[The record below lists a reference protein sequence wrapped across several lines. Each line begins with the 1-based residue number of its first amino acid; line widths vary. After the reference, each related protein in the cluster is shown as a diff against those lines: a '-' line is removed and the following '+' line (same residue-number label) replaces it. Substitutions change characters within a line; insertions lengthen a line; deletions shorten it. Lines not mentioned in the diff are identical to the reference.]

1 MVDKNNN
8 DVMALQEAY
17 ANVYNEIVKPDRVF
31 VATQY
36 FRKKWLPL
44 LGASLAWVIVAL
56 RQHCYWN
63 RETGEKR
70 DWCLISQE
78 ELASEV
84 GISVATLKRLLK
96 HEHADKFIIDITHR
110 YRYDRKRRKQVRRK
124 SMYRIRMDDPL
135 TPEDEVRLK
144 ELLAQKLAG
153 LNVNPET
160 GQIDVL
166 QMLDRLSHGEATYSE
181 TGLDDLQ
188 LNLSGSATEH
198 ESGTGQDEI
207 DHSVDEL
214 AQRMSRLLSG
224 ADGDRRE
231 PVPPD
236 EANRSSHGE
245 TAYSHREALLYERN
259 ATFVPADKL
268 QNTELAPD
276 QVLIAAEG
284 GFLAVSIIDL
294 VKRKLQLSGGQ
305 PSEQTRTECFYSVV
319 DALGEGPADWLPEEQ
334 ERIHLQ
340 RRLERELGEQYR
352 QLGAFSLEEALRHY
366 FNPDL
371 AAKFIND
378 ASEAELDRIRGWI
391 VYTRQATTLKNPG
404 GFLRSRLE
412 SGELPPDSAP

>member
-1 MVDKNNN
+1 MVDENNN

-44 LGASLAWVIVAL
+44 LGPSLAWVIVAL

-70 DWCLISQE
+70 DWCTISQE
-78 ELASEV
+78 ELAAEA

-96 HEHADKFIIDITHR
+96 QEYTDKFIIDITHR
-110 YRYDRKRRKQVRRK
+110 YRYDHKRRKQVRRK

-160 GQIDVL
+160 GQVDIL
-166 QMLDRLSHGEATYSE
+166 QLLDQLSDTDI
-181 TGLDDLQ
+181 DDLQ
-188 LNLSGSATEH
+188 LNLSDRTESTEEPATP
-198 ESGTGQDEI
+198 GLI

-214 AQRMSRLLSG
+214 AQRVSRLLTGSNG
-224 ADGDRRE
+224 QHHE
-231 PVPPD
+231 
-236 EANRSSHGE
+236 GE
-245 TAYSHREALLYERN
+245 SDKTPYPG
-259 ATFVPADKL
+259 ATFIPTSKL
-268 QNTELAPD
+268 SEAQLAPD
-276 QVLIAAEG
+276 QILVAAQDG
-284 GFLAVSIIDL
+284 YWAVPIVEVIKRDL
-294 VKRKLQLSGGQ
+294 ELSGGHL
-305 PSEQTRTECFYSVV
+305 SEQTRTECFYSVL
-319 DALGEGPADWLPEEQ
+319 DALGEGPEDWLPAEQ
-334 ERIHLQ
+334 ERIQHM
-340 RRLERELGEQYR
+340 RRLEEELGDIYR
-352 QLGAFSLEEALRHY
+352 HLGAFSLEEALRRY
-366 FNPDL
+366 FNPELIAKLL
-371 AAKFIND
+371 AD
-378 ASEAELDRIRGWI
+378 PSEAELARIQGWV

-412 SGELPPDSAP
+412 STELPPE